1 MKKII
6 GLILVLIA
14 LTFVSGIEANAQ
26 MRIQFAKGKSAATVR
41 GNTGSYGV
49 YYTLRARGGQKI
61 ALDFSPAAKLGV
73 KVEREGGDEVLL
85 RAERGGF
92 YEIYLEEGGNFS
104 IFVGSRSG
112 DPVSFSLTVKITKMT
127 DV

>member
-26 MRIQFAKGKSAATVR
+26 MRIQFAKGKNAATVR
-41 GNTGSYGV
+41 GNTGRYGV

-61 ALDFSPAAKLGV
+61 ALDLSPVAKLGV

-85 RAERGGF
+85 RAERAGF
-92 YEIYLEEGGNFS
+92 YEIYLEEGGEVS
-104 IFVGSRSG
+104 IFVGSLSG
-112 DPVSFSLTVKITKMT
+112 NPVSFALTVKITKMT
-127 DV
+127 DI